1 MNDSDAAVRNVAVM
15 KPRLPA
21 YEVLEHYLRRIDMVG
36 TYSNFGPLYEEFRE
50 RLAVYFGVPADR
62 VTLLANG
69 TLALQSAIETVGSVG
84 DTWVV
89 PSWTFVATGQAV
101 IAARRRIH
109 FADVR
114 RDTWAMPAEPRPFAK
129 GQVIVAPFGARPA
142 VEEWSGIDGHKI
154 IDAASCFDACRGIG
168 PTLDDHTMLM
178 VSLHATKPLA
188 AGEGAVLIGPP
199 DWVER
204 ARVWGN
210 FGFDGS
216 RVANGPGLNAKM
228 SEYHAAVGL
237 CSLDHWATTRAQWQP
252 VLGTARGIGERL
264 GLEMQPSLHEGVM
277 TTTWNV
283 VVPDGVDLC
292 LAEGV
297 FEQRNVSTRRWW
309 PTGVHE
315 MPAFRNQSR
324 DPLPVTESL
333 RASVLGLPI
342 GLHLS
347 ADDIRRVEQALE
359 TIVRRMS

>member
-1 MNDSDAAVRNVAVM
+1 MSGSAATLRNVAVM
-15 KPRLPA
+15 KPRLPS
-21 YEVLEHYLRRIDMVG
+21 YEALEQYLRRIDMVG

-50 RLAVYFGVPADR
+50 RLAVYFGLSADR

-69 TLALQSAIETVGSVG
+69 TLALQSAIETVGSAG

-101 IAARRRIH
+101 LAARRRIH
-109 FADVR
+109 FADVQ
-114 RDTWAMPAEPRPFAK
+114 RDTWALRAEPRSFAK
-129 GQVIVAPFGARPA
+129 GHVIVAPFGARPA

-154 IDAASCFDACRGIG
+154 IDAASCFDACQGIG
-168 PTLDDHTMLM
+168 PRLDDDTILM

-199 DWVER
+199 DWIER

-228 SEYHAAVGL
+228 SEYHAAIGL
-237 CSLDHWATTRAQWQP
+237 CSLDHWVTTRALWQP
-252 VLGTARGIGERL
+252 VLDRVRGIGERL
-264 GLEMQPSLHEGVM
+264 GLEMQPSLREGVM

-283 VVPDGVDLC
+283 VLPDGVDLGR
-292 LAEGV
+292 AEV
-297 FEQRNVSTRRWW
+297 VLEQRNVSTRRWW

-315 MPAFRNQSR
+315 MPAFRSQNR
-324 DPLPVTESL
+324 DALPVTESL
-333 RASVLGLPI
+333 RAAILGLPI

-347 ADDIRRVEQALE
+347 ADDITRVEQALDAV
-359 TIVRRMS
+359 VRSRS